1 MSIYK
6 LHNDKAVD
14 LFKSIEDDT
23 VELTKLDLVLYH
35 YINFDNFKQF
45 CKLLQNNIYI
55 TSLDIS
61 NIPLYEKYISV
72 CNLL

>member
-45 CKLLQNNIYI
+45 FINKIHNKKL
-55 TSLDIS
+55 
-61 NIPLYEKYISV
+61 
-72 CNLL
+72 